1 MRITVLNGS
10 PKGSVSVTMQYV
22 KYIQKHLPQHEF
34 NVVDISHDIK
44 GIERNAETFDDIVS
58 QIRAS
63 DGVMWAFP
71 VYYLLVPSQY
81 KRFIELVFERG
92 VGEAFA
98 GKHVVILTTSIH
110 YYDTVARDYMR
121 AVCDD
126 LNMNYVDDF
135 LADMNDLERSEHRK
149 SLVVFAERFIHAIE
163 DGSVARRRYESV
175 IHKPG
180 KYEPGAVEEAAKTSP
195 RRFVVMVD
203 ELDSDSNLAGMV
215 DVFKKSVAAQVDIVD
230 IGAIILK
237 GGCLGCLNCAYDN
250 QCVYQDDMRA
260 TYEGRVL
267 TADAVIL
274 AGTIHDRHLSSR
286 WKLFFD
292 RSFYRGHT
300 PFFAGK
306 LAGAIISGPLRQNAT
321 LNQWLDMFMEI
332 YKNTQVG
339 VVTDEY
345 DNSAEIT
352 ERIQG
357 FAAELEWVLTNAYEK
372 PQTFYGMSSRLI
384 FRDFVY
390 LSKGVFLADHKHY
403 KSHGFYDFPQ
413 KKLKMRANSL
423 MLGSMFRIKPVRTQ
437 IQREM
442 KHHMISGLEKVVR
455 EG

>member
-22 KYIQKHLPQHEF
+22 KYIQKHLPQHDF
-34 NVVDISHDIK
+34 TVIDISHNIK
-44 GIERNAETFDDIVS
+44 GVEREAERFDDIVS

-63 DGVMWAFP
+63 DGVLWAFP

-81 KRFIELVFERG
+81 KRFIELIFERG
-92 VGEAFA
+92 AGEAFA
-98 GKHVVILTTSIH
+98 GKHAAVLTTSIH

-135 LADMNDLERSEHRK
+135 LADMNDLERPEHRK
-149 SLVVFAERFIHAIE
+149 NLVVFAERLIHAIE
-163 DGSVARRRYESV
+163 ERRVARRRYEPV
-175 IHKPG
+175 VHRPV
-180 KYEPGAVEEAAKTSP
+180 KYEPGAVDEVTKTNP
-195 RRFVVMVD
+195 RRVVVMVD
-203 ELDSDSNLAGMV
+203 GLDSNSNLAGMV
-215 DVFKKSVAAQVDIVD
+215 DVFRKSVAAQVDIVD
-230 IGAIILK
+230 IGATKLK

-250 QCVYQDDMRA
+250 QCVYKDDMRA

-292 RSFYRGHT
+292 RSFYRGHI
-300 PFFAGK
+300 PFFGGK
-306 LAGAIISGPLRQNAT
+306 LDGAIISGPLRQNAT
-321 LNQWLDMFMEI
+321 LNQWLDMFLES

-345 DNSAEIT
+345 DSSAEIT
-352 ERIQG
+352 GRLQG
-357 FAAELEWVLTNAYEK
+357 FAVELEWVLTNAYEK

-403 KSHGFYDFPQ
+403 KSQGFYDFPQ

-442 KHHMISGLEKVVR
+442 KHHMVSGLERVVR
-455 EG
+455 ES